1 MLMQHLMKQ
10 NYFLNYIAWFPWTTS
25 FNQFIFGILFWCLVT
40 TLSPLRSQVTTNLT
54 ILHNHLS
61 FTIITCTLYFF
72 QIKYYVDYSINW
84 NTHFVQKYLFAKSYV
99 ITIVLKFDPLV
110 HPLNLPK
117 KFENVMDYIQSD
129 VNSVC
134 CKCNSQWVF
143 VAAVGGFM

>member
-10 NYFLNYIAWFPWTTS
+10 NYFLNYIAWFLWTTF

-61 FTIITCTLYFF
+61 FTIITYTLYFF

-129 VNSVC
+129 VNSVR